1 MSPRQGPCGRR
12 GEEMRTYRGLAV
24 TEEHRELAESAR
36 AVLADRN
43 AIGAARAAA
52 DGGAPEPP
60 QFWKDAVNLG
70 WLGLHLAEEDGGQGF
85 GVPELAIL
93 AEELGRVV
101 APGPFLPTALAA
113 AVIADRGAPE
123 DRARL
128 LPELLGGTVT
138 AAVGLPGDLR
148 WKTGESLV
156 GSCLVPGGAGA
167 QLLLVPVGAHL
178 AVVRPGNA
186 VTAAP
191 AHGIDATRR
200 PTRVTCS
207 GAVPEA
213 LLRDGAPMAGGLGR
227 KGAPG

>member
-1 MSPRQGPCGRR
+1 
-12 GEEMRTYRGLAV
+12 MRTYRGLAV

-52 DGGAPEPP
+52 DGAPPEPP

-70 WLGLHLAEEDGGQGF
+70 WLGLRLAEEDGGQGF

-128 LPELLGGTVT
+128 LPGLLGGTVT
-138 AAVGLPGDLR
+138 AAVGLPGDR
-148 WKTGESLV
+148 
-156 GSCLVPGGAGA
+156 VPGDV
-167 QLLLVPVGAHL
+167 L
-178 AVVRPGNA
+178 
-186 VTAAP
+186 
-191 AHGIDATRR
+191 RR
-200 PTRVTCS
+200 
-207 GAVPEA
+207 
-213 LLRDGAPMAGGLGR
+213 
-227 KGAPG
+227 APGRRAQ